1 MDDGLFGSGNV
12 MVIGVAVFGLLPFC
26 HLIVASS
33 VVVEGAAEGGF
44 CHFRKGTYT
53 FVWNFF
59 ERWSYPDFKKSENS
73 AFYQ

>member
-1 MDDGLFGSGNV
+1 

-44 CHFRKGTYT
+44 CHFRKGIYLYES
-53 FVWNFF
+53 FLSDDHIRILKNPKNPH
-59 ERWSYPDFKKSENS
+59 SINKYLKDI
-73 AFYQ
+73 